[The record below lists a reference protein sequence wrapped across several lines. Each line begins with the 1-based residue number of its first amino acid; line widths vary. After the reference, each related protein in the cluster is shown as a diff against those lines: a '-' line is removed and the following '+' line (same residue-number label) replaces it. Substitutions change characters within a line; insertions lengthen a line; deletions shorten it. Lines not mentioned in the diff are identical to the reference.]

1 MKAGESLAVAAL
13 RLGSDSV
20 LCMVLECS
28 AFLQHSKVLFP
39 AHGPVFSSPVRAP
52 HNWGLCSLWLSEL
65 RSIYA
70 RQAQCRCPACGT
82 TWIHWPF
89 NLDSSWDLAIAIVSV
104 VLPHYLKV
112 LLQASTFVCSI
123 GKVFN
128 KWQCINIWT
137 DGKQQCFIVEEMQY
151 GPLLHNQSVIR
162 TCNRRGNLGAD
173 VFLFCFFLVC
183 WRNVCFADDVSLF
196 NQLWIL
202 VAWGLYADNR
212 FVGRSWLLVV
222 VPLK

>member
-52 HNWGLCSLWLSEL
+52 HNWGLCSLWSSEL

-112 LLQASTFVCSI
+112 LLQASTFVCSF

-173 VFLFCFFLVC
+173 VFLLFLVS
-183 WRNVCFADDVSLF
+183 WRNVCFADDVSLLISSGF
-196 NQLWIL
+196 WWPEVFTLTIDL
-202 VAWGLYADNR
+202 LGVAGC
-212 FVGRSWLLVV
+212 WLLFH
-222 VPLK
+222 

>member
-52 HNWGLCSLWLSEL
+52 HNWGLCSLWSSEL

-112 LLQASTFVCSI
+112 LLQGSTFVCSSSTSGNVSTFGLMGNNNVLLWRKCNTAHCFTI
-123 GKVFN
+123 SLWLGHAIVVE
-128 KWQCINIWT
+128 IWELT
-137 DGKQQCFIVEEMQY
+137 F
-151 GPLLHNQSVIR
+151 
-162 TCNRRGNLGAD
+162 
-173 VFLFCFFLVC
+173 FCFF
-183 WRNVCFADDVSLF
+183 
-196 NQLWIL
+196 
-202 VAWGLYADNR
+202 
-212 FVGRSWLLVV
+212 VV
-222 VPLK
+222 FF